1 MNAFRF
7 RLERVLKFR
16 QTQLELEENRFRQ
29 QAAQISRLD
38 QERAEAWAEGFHV
51 EHEVRRWRDLAGKD
65 LAALDAFR
73 LAVRARARRMAERR
87 VELVRL
93 LAEQEARMLEARRR
107 ERLLERLRG
116 RRLAEWVVAWDRE
129 MEAFASEAF
138 LARWR
143 RS

>member
-16 QTQLELEENRFRQ
+16 RTQLELEENRFRQ

-38 QERAEAWAEGFHV
+38 QERAEAWAAGFHV
-51 EHEVRRWRDLAGKD
+51 EHDVRRWRDLAGHD
-65 LAALDAFR
+65 LAALDRFR
-73 LAVRARARRMAERR
+73 LAVRSRARSMAQRR
-87 VELVRL
+87 VELVRR
-93 LAEQEARMLEARRR
+93 LAEQETRMVEARRR
-107 ERLLERLRG
+107 ERLLERLRD
-116 RRLAEWVVAWDRE
+116 RRLAAWVVARDRE
-129 MEAFASEAF
+129 LEEFAGEAF